1 MLTTLGKVFTF
12 MCVILGVSS
21 LGVAIYTF
29 ADETNYGDQEKAI
42 VAETKE
48 AMLRQEQELMALGEV
63 LDELVKGGRPI
74 AFNPDDPLNADA
86 KPKSVSETK
95 KDLSTLQGEIDRE
108 INQRNQLQ
116 VEVASL
122 LSELDRLRGQTRE
135 ELKTQKEL
143 REQIRPDAAGA
154 RAFSDLIA
162 DAKVAKEE
170 AQRRKDAMHP
180 LLVAEVMRLMALM
193 RQHETLTAR
202 EKEIKGGN

>member
-12 MCVILGVSS
+12 VCVILGVAS

-29 ADETNYGDQEKAI
+29 ADESNFGEQEKAI
-42 VAETKE
+42 EAETRQ
-48 AMLRQEQELMALGEV
+48 AMERRQVELLALGEV

-86 KPKSVSETK
+86 KPKSVAETK
-95 KDLSTLQGEIDRE
+95 KDLATLQDEINKE

-116 VEVASL
+116 VDVASL
-122 LSELDRLRGQTRE
+122 LNDLDRLRGQTRD

-143 REQIRPDAAGA
+143 REQIRPDAAAA
-154 RAFSDLIA
+154 RAFRDLIA

-180 LLVAEVMRLMALM
+180 VLVAEVMRLMALM
-193 RQHETLTAR
+193 RQNETLTAR